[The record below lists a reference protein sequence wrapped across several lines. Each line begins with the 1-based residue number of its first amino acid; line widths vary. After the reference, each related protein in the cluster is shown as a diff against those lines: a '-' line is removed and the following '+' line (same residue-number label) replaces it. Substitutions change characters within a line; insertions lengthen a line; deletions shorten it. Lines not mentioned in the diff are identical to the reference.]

1 MINFH
6 NFVNETIELSDRG
19 HLFVLGDNGSGKT
32 TLVDAV
38 HYVLTAGES
47 MEFNSA
53 ARVTGN
59 KTEGRRAQGI
69 ITRYNIDKGT
79 YEPKRRKLPMLALE
93 IIGFNGNPW
102 IVAIGM
108 SVNSPDENLKRWGI
122 IRSGNLE
129 SVPFLIE
136 NDNDEFRPRTAR
148 EIRKALGGTGVYLQL
163 QSYKNILAQQF
174 LGGEKQFKDFCM
186 FLSIGKAYREIASQT
201 SDYHEL
207 FKKLLPEPRRDLFE
221 KIIDSLKITRFE

>member
-1 MINFH
+1 MKIDIKNNYYIKRIRLINFH
-6 NFVNETIELSDRG
+6 NFVNETIEIAERG

-32 TLVDAV
+32 TLIDAV

-69 ITRYNIDKGT
+69 ITRYNIDKGHMNPNGAVT
-79 YEPKRRKLPMLALE
+79 YAALE
-93 IIGFNGNPW
+93 IIGHNGNPW
-102 IVAIGM
+102 TVAIGM

-129 SVPFLIE
+129 SIPFLIE
-136 NDNDEFRPRTAR
+136 NNNNEFRPRTAL
-148 EIRKALGGTGVYLQL
+148 EIRKVLGATGVYLQL
-163 QSYKNILAQQF
+163 QSYKNILAQTV
-174 LGGEKQFKDFCM
+174 
-186 FLSIGKAYREIASQT
+186 S
-201 SDYHEL
+201 
-207 FKKLLPEPRRDLFE
+207 RRR
-221 KIIDSLKITRFE
+221 KTI